1 MEQLTFWSEELPA
14 NHSRLPDLEKVLKTQ
29 EETLP
34 SSIVEYL
41 TTLSPNGLCGK
52 TYQVSSVVQEDGIL
66 VASSGRWRNSGMG
79 SLTECLTLSILEWH
93 SAADVCSLSDVLE
106 TGEVPQRFFL
116 SATACQGILRRAEK
130 RGKKLPPQLAQ
141 ALHSV
146 AQAMSELSATP

>member
-1 MEQLTFWSEELPA
+1 MTQLDFWSEELPA

-106 TGEVPQRFFL
+106 TGEVPIGLVYGPAAAQLIELRDKMPKKYQPKINKIL
-116 SATACQGILRRAEK
+116 STFITG
-130 RGKKLPPQLAQ
+130 
-141 ALHSV
+141 
-146 AQAMSELSATP
+146 